1 LVRLAHFDS
10 NQIMSR
16 RRLVCVLLALVTL
29 LVYWPGRHFAFASY
43 DDGLYVAQNPVVQAG
58 LTWTGVKWAFIS
70 LAYVCTWRPLDW
82 LSPMFDCQ
90 LFGLNAG
97 WLHLVDVFFHAINA
111 VLLFLLLLRLT
122 SAFWQSAFIA
132 ALFAWHPLRV
142 ESVAWVTEREDVL
155 FLFFGLLSLMAYVRY
170 APPTVKNRASKAKY
184 EGCNFCA
191 QRPGTGARLC
201 FGIAVLC
208 AGVDGQADAGDVAVP
223 RPQPD
228 KCPRGF
234 ARP

>member
-1 LVRLAHFDS
+1 VRLAHFDS

-142 ESVAWVTEREDVL
+142 ESVAWVTEWEDVL

-170 APPTVKNRASKAKY
+170 APPHGQKSSVKSQVRGVQFLRPTPRDWRATMLWHCCSL
-184 EGCNFCA
+184 
-191 QRPGTGARLC
+191 R
-201 FGIAVLC
+201 
-208 AGVDGQADAGDVAVP
+208 
-223 RPQPD
+223 
-228 KCPRGF
+228 RG
-234 ARP
+234 